1 MRNRGKDRTNQGS
14 WREKKGHGNFDNQ
27 KLKRIMSQEGEG
39 QRQPLNYILTISS
52 LKLRIVIVTGLPQV
66 MKTIIVKICHYSI
79 SSELKT
85 LS

>member
-1 MRNRGKDRTNQGS
+1 
-14 WREKKGHGNFDNQ
+14 
-27 KLKRIMSQEGEG
+27 MSQEGKG

-52 LKLRIVIVTGLPQV
+52 LKSLTVIVIRLPQV
-66 MKTIIVKICHYSI
+66 TKTIIVKICHYSI